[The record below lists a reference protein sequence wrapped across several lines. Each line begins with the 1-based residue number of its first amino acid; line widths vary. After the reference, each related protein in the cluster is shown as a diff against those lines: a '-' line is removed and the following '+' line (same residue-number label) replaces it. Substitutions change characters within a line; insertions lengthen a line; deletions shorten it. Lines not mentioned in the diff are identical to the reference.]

1 MKKAIIAGTTQIR
14 FTFEGLDDLVFDA
27 NKCSEAN
34 NDYAVLHGYM
44 ARLGDAAALS
54 RNVKGVGN
62 MPGVRDITEEMR
74 RNEVRALIEHY
85 ESGSAEWNM
94 KAKASVQNPA
104 ILALATKLGKTY
116 AETQAYIAEKAM
128 AELNAE

>member
-1 MKKAIIAGTTQIR
+1 MKKAIIAGTSTIQ
-14 FTFEGLDDLVFDA
+14 FTFEGLDPITFDA
-27 NKCSEAN
+27 NKCSEEN

-54 RNVKGVGN
+54 RTLPNGT
-62 MPGVRDITEEMR
+62 VRTITEEMR
-74 RNEVRALIEHY
+74 REAVQELVTFY
-85 ESGSAEWNM
+85 ESGTAEWDM
-94 KAKASVQNPA
+94 KRKAAPQNPA

-128 AELNAE
+128 AELGA